1 MYMYIDNIIVLQIY
15 YFNKF
20 FKISFIRFFFVCR
33 INLGND
39 NILNEFNESVVVL
52 NLDDIKC

>member
-1 MYMYIDNIIVLQIY
+1 MYMYIDNIIVLGLLY
-15 YFNKF
+15 NKF

-33 INLGND
+33 INYLGND